1 MKTHLSLN
9 ENIVQAQSSLR
20 DLHNEVLQY
29 TSDVTDDFGLKMTL
43 SCLNRAHEKLAER
56 TIAAIEDAKTKNDID
71 AWNLFASGLNLL
83 NNLGPWFSELDQL
96 NTEAGFQLMYQT
108 RNLNI
113 VFICSIEI
121 DLKTVQVNR

>member
-1 MKTHLSLN
+1 
-9 ENIVQAQSSLR
+9 
-20 DLHNEVLQY
+20 
-29 TSDVTDDFGLKMTL
+29 MTL

-96 NTEAGFQLMYQT
+96 NTEAGFQILAQT
-108 RNLNI
+108 RNRNI
-113 VFICSIEI
+113 VFCSTEI
-121 DLKTVQVNR
+121 YLKTVEANR

>member
-1 MKTHLSLN
+1 
-9 ENIVQAQSSLR
+9 
-20 DLHNEVLQY
+20 
-29 TSDVTDDFGLKMTL
+29 MTL

-96 NTEAGFQLMYQT
+96 NTEAGFQILAQT
-108 RNLNI
+108 RNLI
-113 VFICSIEI
+113 RVFLFDRNRFENCSS
-121 DLKTVQVNR
+121 

>member
-96 NTEAGFQLMYQT
+96 NTEAGFQILAKT
-108 RNLNI
+108 RNLI
-113 VFICSIEI
+113 RVFLFDRNRFENCSS
-121 DLKTVQVNR
+121 

>member
-96 NTEAGFQLMYQT
+96 NTEAGFQILKNQLAQT
-108 RNLNI
+108 RNLSFLFAGQRYEN
-113 VFICSIEI
+113 C
-121 DLKTVQVNR
+121 